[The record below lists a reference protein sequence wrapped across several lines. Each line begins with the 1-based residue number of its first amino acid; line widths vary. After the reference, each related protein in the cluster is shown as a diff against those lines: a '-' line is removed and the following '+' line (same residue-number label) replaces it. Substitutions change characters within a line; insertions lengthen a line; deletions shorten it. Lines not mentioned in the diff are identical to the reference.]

1 MTKGEDSGVKFAGA
15 LSFLFKRRDKGPSMK
30 LQLNAWIITGG
41 LFLTIGA
48 NGANGQTAAPGQ
60 KKTEERSAAKI
71 PIQQFTLKNG
81 LRVVLSEDHSAPT
94 YSICVTY
101 DAGSR
106 DEKPGHTGFAHLFEH
121 MMFQGSENVGKGEH
135 FILIENNGGGMNG
148 TTNTDRTNYFET
160 LPANQLDLAL
170 FLEADRMKSLAVTQA
185 NLDNQRNA
193 VQEERRLRVDNQPY
207 GKTSEA
213 ISDTAY
219 DNFGYKHSTIGSMA
233 DLNAASLEELKD
245 FFRIYYA
252 PNNAVLALVGD
263 FKKDEALAK
272 IKKYFE
278 EIPSQPAP
286 ARPDLMEPPQT
297 AERRKSVE
305 DGFAQ
310 VPRIDIVYKI
320 PSYLSPDYMPLNVLM
335 SILGS
340 GQSSRLYQELV
351 KDKQLAANVFANAAA
366 RRATGLASVV
376 ALVRPGVKMEEVEK
390 SVYEQVAK
398 VQNEPVADWELEKVR
413 LKYRHDHAAQLSS
426 TLTRAVQLAYYTV
439 AWNDPEVLNSEESR
453 LDAVTKED
461 LLRVAKKYLLA
472 TNRSVITTLPKSKT
486 AAGATGGN

>member
-1 MTKGEDSGVKFAGA
+1 MKPRLRRYAVLAG
-15 LSFLFKRRDKGPSMK
+15 SFLT
-30 LQLNAWIITGG
+30 LW
-41 LFLTIGA
+41 A
-48 NGANGQTAAPGQ
+48 NHASGQTATPQ
-60 KKTEERSAAKI
+60 KTEARSATKI
-71 PIQQFTLKNG
+71 PIQQYTLKNG

-106 DEKPGHTGFAHLFEH
+106 DEKPGRTGFAHLFEH

-160 LPANQLDLAL
+160 LPANQLDLGL

-207 GKTSEA
+207 GKTFEA
-213 ISDTAY
+213 ISDTVY
-219 DNFGYKHSTIGSMA
+219 DNFAYKHSTIGSMA
-233 DLNAASLEELKD
+233 DLNAASLDDVKD
-245 FFRIYYA
+245 FFRVYYA

-263 FKKDEALAK
+263 FKKEEALAK
-272 IKKYFE
+272 VTNYFE
-278 EIPSQPAP
+278 AIPSQPPP
-286 ARPDLMEPPQT
+286 ARPDMTEAAQSV
-297 AERRKSVE
+297 ERRKSIE

-310 VPRIDIVYKI
+310 VSRLDIVYKI
-320 PSYLSPDYMPLNVLM
+320 PSYNSPDYMPLNVLM
-335 SILGS
+335 SVLGS
-340 GQSSRLYQELV
+340 GQSSRLYQKLV
-351 KDKQLAANVFANAAA
+351 KAKEQAANVFASAAA
-366 RRATGLASVV
+366 RRATGLASVI
-376 ALVRPGVKMEEVEK
+376 ALTRPGAKLEDVEQTIYREV
-390 SVYEQVAK
+390 AR
-398 VQNEPVADWELEKVR
+398 VQTEPVADWELEKVR

-439 AWNDPEVLNSEESR
+439 AWNDPEVLNTEESR

-461 LLRVAKKYLLA
+461 LLRVAKQYLIP
-472 TNRSVITTLPKSKT
+472 TNRSVITTIPKPKAAAV
-486 AAGATGGN
+486 AAGEN

>member
-1 MTKGEDSGVKFAGA
+1 MKPAF
-15 LSFLFKRRDKGPSMK
+15 RDLAVM
-30 LQLNAWIITGG
+30 GG
-41 LFLTIGA
+41 LFLTIGTNYSA
-48 NGANGQTAAPGQ
+48 AQTAAP
-60 KKTEERSAAKI
+60 KKAEARAATKI
-71 PIQQFTLKNG
+71 PIQQYTLKNG
-81 LRVVLSEDHSAPT
+81 LRVVLSEDHTAPT

-106 DEKPGHTGFAHLFEH
+106 DEKPGRTGFAHLFEH

-160 LPANQLDLAL
+160 LPANQIDLGL

-207 GKTSEA
+207 GKTFEA

-233 DLNAASLEELKD
+233 DLNAASLDDVKD
-245 FFRIYYA
+245 FFRVYYA

-263 FKKDEALAK
+263 FKKEEVLAK
-272 IKKYFE
+272 VKKYFE
-278 EIPSQPAP
+278 DIPSQTAP
-286 ARPDLMEPPQT
+286 ARPDMTEPAQT
-297 AERRKSVE
+297 AERRKSIE

-310 VPRIDIVYKI
+310 VPRVDIVYKI
-320 PSYLSPDYMPLNVLM
+320 PSYTSPDYMPMNVLM

-340 GQSSRLYQELV
+340 GQSSRLYQKLV
-351 KDKQLAANVFANAAA
+351 KEKEQAANVFANAAA
-366 RRATGLASVV
+366 RRATGLASVI
-376 ALVRPGVKMEEVEK
+376 ALVRPGVKLEDA
-390 SVYEQVAK
+390 EQTIYGEIDK
-398 VQNEPVADWELEKVR
+398 VQTEPVADWELEKVR

-453 LDAVTKED
+453 LDAVTKDD
-461 LLRVAKKYLLA
+461 LMRVAKKYLIS
-472 TNRSVITTLPKSKT
+472 TNRTVVTTIPKPKS
-486 AAGATGGN
+486 AAGAAGGN